1 MYSNNIAAFT
11 SKASWISRVLNSS
24 VNVSAHKKLFPEA
37 EEKEFNTIWDT
48 GATNT
53 VISNR
58 VVEQCKL

>member
-1 MYSNNIAAFT
+1 M
-11 SKASWISRVLNSS
+11 
-24 VNVSAHKKLFPEA
+24 NVSAHKKLFPEA